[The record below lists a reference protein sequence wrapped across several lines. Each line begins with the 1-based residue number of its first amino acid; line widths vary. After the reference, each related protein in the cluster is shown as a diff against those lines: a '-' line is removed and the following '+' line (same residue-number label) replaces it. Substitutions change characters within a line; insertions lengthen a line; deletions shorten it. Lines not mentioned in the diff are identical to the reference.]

1 MWYKFIE
8 CEQKGRLRVKHV
20 QTCWYEDGDCFD
32 EAWTIPEENDADTL
46 KKIGMF
52 LPYVGAG
59 SSRVFVHMDDGE
71 VYELLMNKLTEEQFR
86 ECNNFNGGR
95 QNRILSFLQ

>member
-8 CEQKGRLRVKHV
+8 GEPKGRLRVKHV
-20 QTCWYEDGDCFD
+20 QTCWYDWERNGDCFD
-32 EAWTIPEENDADTL
+32 EGWTLPGETDADTW
-46 KKIGMF
+46 KKIGML

-71 VYELLMNKLTEEQFR
+71 VYELSMRKLTDEQLK
-86 ECNNFNGGR
+86 ECNNYNGGR
-95 QNRILSFLQ
+95 

>member
-8 CEQKGRLRVKHV
+8 GEPKGRLRVKHV

-32 EAWTIPEENDADTL
+32 EAWTMSGETDTDTL
-46 KKIGMF
+46 KKIGML

-59 SSRVFVHMDDGE
+59 SSRVFVYMDDGE
-71 VYELLMNKLTEEQFR
+71 VYELSMRKVTDNED
-86 ECNNFNGGR
+86 G
-95 QNRILSFLQ
+95 I